1 MTNEYGLEK
10 LQKELLEILIDIDKV
25 CRKNNIKYSLI
36 GGTLLGAVR
45 EKGFIPWD
53 DDVDICFTRKEYEKF
68 IRIYPDQKKDSL
80 IITSVFNKCCLTVM
94 STNKDVLQENKYNI
108 PGPWV
113 TLFVFDNAPKTRLGQ
128 KVKVFLVKLIMG
140 MAGKPIHY
148 KDFSRKT
155 KILFS
160 LTALVGKLFSL
171 SQIRKLHNK
180 VSIWGNKKNT
190 GQISIYNSFAGSLKI
205 LYPKELIEEYEDAK
219 FEDKK
224 LMVIKKN
231 DIYLSKLYG
240 DYMTP
245 PPEKERGNI
254 HI

>member
-25 CRKNNIKYSLI
+25 CRENDIKYSLF

-45 EKGFIPWD
+45 HKGFIPWD

-68 IRIYPDQKKDSL
+68 MKIYPDQKKDSL

-113 TLFVFDNAPKTRLGQ
+113 TLFVFDNAPKSRFGQ
-128 KVKVFLVKLIMG
+128 KTKVLLAKLLMG

-148 KDFSRKT
+148 KDFGRKT
-155 KILFS
+155 KLLFALTSLIGKPFS
-160 LTALVGKLFSL
+160 LNT
-171 SQIRKLHNK
+171 IRKLHEKLSTYN
-180 VSIWGNKKNT
+180 NKKNT
-190 GQISIYNSFAGSLKI
+190 GYMSVYNIYSGSLNI
-205 LYPKELIEEYEDAK
+205 LFPIKMLKDYDNIE
-219 FEDKK
+219 FENKPF
-224 LMVIKKN
+224 MAMKN
-231 DIYLSKLYG
+231 NSVYLSKAYG

-245 PPEKERGNI
+245 PPEKERGKK